1 MVRPGHQPESL
12 CGVSRRVA
20 AKPQGPNQEAE
31 AAPMAVWATANMT
44 ALNKQCG
51 AAMTKAYI
59 VGQLT
64 ITNAEGYA
72 KYSAVVPGT
81 IQAHGGKD
89 LVRGGQ
95 VSQLEGV
102 SQGDRRVV
110 IEFPSRQA
118 AEVWYESPE
127 YQAILPHRQANSVGH
142 IALVDGLALG

>member
-1 MVRPGHQPESL
+1 
-12 CGVSRRVA
+12 
-20 AKPQGPNQEAE
+20 
-31 AAPMAVWATANMT
+31 
-44 ALNKQCG
+44 
-51 AAMTKAYI
+51 MTKAYI

-72 KYSAVVPGT
+72 KYAAVVPGT
-81 IQAHGGKD
+81 VQAHGGKY

-95 VSQLEGV
+95 VSQLEGL

-118 AEVWYESPE
+118 AEVWYRSPE